1 MEDGINSGMHMPESI
16 CNDRYH
22 PTKEEDNTLKNVPFL
37 CFVSLGTQRNENKIA
52 SSFS

>member
-22 PTKEEDNTLKNVPFL
+22 PTKEEDNTFKKCAL
-37 CFVSLGTQRNENKIA
+37 SLFRFFGHAKKKT
-52 SSFS
+52 